1 MVIQIQAAQCTKHTK
16 TQTYKKLWLC
26 KRLHHRFW
34 DWDKNSSSSIHLL
47 PNHNTSTKGSTYI
60 YTSCNPAAVSSPH
73 QTVSYDKQHMESQL
87 DNLIMLLQCFIPGHP
102 SQVKSIFGSRFW
114 HFIFKIYKSSKRQM
128 PSLTDYMDNLPLL
141 FHPQLLSITHALPS
155 RSLLIHPSCKC
166 RHTYAL
172 VLYKLVSAPGCC
184 DSTLVL
190 IRYTNKPPLHAAHLL
205 SRQCCGGR
213 KKILGA
219 SC

>member
-1 MVIQIQAAQCTKHTK
+1 
-16 TQTYKKLWLC
+16 
-26 KRLHHRFW
+26 
-34 DWDKNSSSSIHLL
+34 
-47 PNHNTSTKGSTYI
+47 
-60 YTSCNPAAVSSPH
+60 
-73 QTVSYDKQHMESQL
+73 
-87 DNLIMLLQCFIPGHP
+87 
-102 SQVKSIFGSRFW
+102 
-114 HFIFKIYKSSKRQM
+114 M

-190 IRYTNKPPLHAAHLL
+190 IRYTNKLL
-205 SRQCCGGR
+205 LNFLYTRLTCCQDNAVAGEKKSLVLLARYNSLPTDKTTSRENQKERETGR
-213 KKILGA
+213 RSELV
-219 SC
+219 SVH